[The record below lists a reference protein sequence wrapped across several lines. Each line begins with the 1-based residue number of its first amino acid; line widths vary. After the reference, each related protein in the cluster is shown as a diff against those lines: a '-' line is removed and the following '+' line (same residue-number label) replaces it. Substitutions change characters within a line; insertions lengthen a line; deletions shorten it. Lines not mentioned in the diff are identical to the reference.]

1 VNRYVLVDSYKESIK
16 EGVDCE
22 DTLWISITGKIKDIF
37 TLGVQ
42 NFMNHLITLF

>member
-1 VNRYVLVDSYKESIK
+1 VLVDPYKESIK

-37 TLGVQ
+37 TLGNLGVQ